1 MTRFFIN
8 IGFLLLL
15 TLSGIIS
22 SCKNYNKEIKA
33 ADTISMQK
41 TDSAF
46 CSYELI
52 YYEISNGIEY
62 SEKDFKEMDSLG
74 MRYPVGHP
82 DNRTLTI
89 PFPKNNKNTII
100 LQKIVKEIKNNY
112 VVHNN
117 KNKSLYKLYSNC
129 EKSKKSPIK
138 DLSMKTIELFKPSEM
153 YNDHYWSQIGFMNCS
168 GSISFCEKN
177 IVQYT
182 FLFNEV
188 FPNELDKNEEKNEEK
203 NYSIY
208 LAFDTS
214 DNSVIKI
221 RSFIDTKSIES
232 FSLQLNKYVNKA
244 KLEIIKNYQTYF
256 STNSKHV
263 FKKPNYDLKKV
274 QLQIGIND
282 FSHFTDD
289 GIVFNVNVKD
299 ENFLSDEKR
308 YTSNI
313 TIPYQEF
320 KEYYDKK
327 SGLYTSLF
335 KQN

>member
-1 MTRFFIN
+1 MIRFFIN
-8 IGFLLLL
+8 IAFPLLL
-15 TLSGIIS
+15 TSLSIIS
-22 SCKNYNKEIKA
+22 SCKNYNKEIKV
-33 ADTISMQK
+33 ADAISLQK
-41 TDSAF
+41 KDSAF
-46 CSYELI
+46 CSSELI

-62 SEKDFKEMDSLG
+62 SKKDFREMDSLG

-89 PFPKNNKNTII
+89 PFPKNYKNTII
-100 LQKIVKEIKNNY
+100 LQKIIEEIKNNY

-117 KNKSLYKLYSNC
+117 KNKSLYKLYSSY
-129 EKSKKSPIK
+129 EKSKKSPIE
-138 DLSMKTIELFKPSEM
+138 DLSIKTIELFMTSEM
-153 YNDHYWSQIGFMNCS
+153 YNDHYWNKIGFMNCS
-168 GSISFCEKN
+168 GSISFCKKN

-182 FLFNEV
+182 FLFTEV
-188 FPNELDKNEEKNEEK
+188 PPSEFDKNEEK

-214 DNSVIKI
+214 DNSIIKI
-221 RSFIDTKSIES
+221 RSFIDPNNIES
-232 FSLQLNKYVNKA
+232 LSLYLHKYTIKA
-244 KLEIIKNYQTYF
+244 KLEIIQNYQTYF

-263 FKKPNYDLKKV
+263 FKEPNYDLKKV

-299 ENFLSDEKR
+299 GNFLSDEKE
-308 YTSNI
+308 YTSSI

-327 SGLYTSLF
+327 SGLYTSLV
-335 KQN
+335 KQD